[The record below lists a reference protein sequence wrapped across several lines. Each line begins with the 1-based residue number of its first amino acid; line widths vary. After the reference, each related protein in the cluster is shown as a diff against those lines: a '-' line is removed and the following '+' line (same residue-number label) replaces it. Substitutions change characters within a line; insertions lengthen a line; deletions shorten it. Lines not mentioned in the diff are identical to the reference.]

1 MSWVLRKGIAG
12 TTVGFDQEPSGPTTG
27 GGEGFGGE
35 GEPGEEVNQ
44 SSGLQIVVNGLPWAW
59 TWKELKDL
67 MAGAG
72 GNIVRADVV
81 YGRDGRSRGY
91 GTVRYE
97 TAEEAQAAIEHFNG
111 SELEGR
117 TLSVRLDKYA

>member
-1 MSWVLRKGIAG
+1 MAPWHPAVRPP
-12 TTVGFDQEPSGPTTG
+12 VGALTNSPR
-27 GGEGFGGE
+27 
-35 GEPGEEVNQ
+35 
-44 SSGLQIVVNGLPWAW
+44 LPAC
-59 TWKELKDL
+59 
-67 MAGAG
+67 
-72 GNIVRADVV
+72 
-81 YGRDGRSRGY
+81 SRGY

>member
-1 MSWVLRKGIAG
+1 MRLSALLLPLQLCSCGPAQPGSSLQWRKAR
-12 TTVGFDQEPSGPTTG
+12 G
-27 GGEGFGGE
+27 GRAT
-35 GEPGEEVNQ
+35 
-44 SSGLQIVVNGLPWAW
+44 VNGMPAF
-59 TWKELKDL
+59 
-67 MAGAG
+67 APPSP
-72 GNIVRADVV
+72 
-81 YGRDGRSRGY
+81 YCSRGY